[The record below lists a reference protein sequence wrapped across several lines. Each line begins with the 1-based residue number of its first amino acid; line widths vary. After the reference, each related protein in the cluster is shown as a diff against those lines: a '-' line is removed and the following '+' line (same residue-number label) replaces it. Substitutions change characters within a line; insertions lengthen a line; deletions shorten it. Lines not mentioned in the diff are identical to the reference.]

1 MFFSLMFPPLN
12 PVALHLGPLIIRWYA
27 LAYLA
32 GIILGWRYALYL
44 QKDKPWRPTRIEID
58 EFITWVTLGIVLGGR
73 IGYVLVYQ
81 PSFWEGHILEAFKVW
96 HGGMSFHGG
105 MIGLGLAA
113 CIYCYLKKIYLLA
126 VTDLICAV
134 TPIGL
139 FFGRLANFVNG
150 ELWGRPTTVPWGMV
164 FPRGGPEPRHPSQ
177 LYEAGLEGLIL
188 LAILAVLAHIP
199 KIRNRPGIISGVFLI
214 WYACSRIFI
223 EFFREPDPQ
232 MGFYFGM
239 FTMGQILSLPMILV
253 GLGSIAYALKKPPI
267 VSSENAH
274 VAA

>member
-1 MFFSLMFPPLN
+1 
-12 PVALHLGPLIIRWYA
+12 
-27 LAYLA
+27 
-32 GIILGWRYALYL
+32 
-44 QKDKPWRPTRIEID
+44 
-58 EFITWVTLGIVLGGR
+58 
-73 IGYVLVYQ
+73 
-81 PSFWEGHILEAFKVW
+81 
-96 HGGMSFHGG
+96 
-105 MIGLGLAA
+105 
-113 CIYCYLKKIYLLA
+113 
-126 VTDLICAV
+126 
-134 TPIGL
+134 
-139 FFGRLANFVNG
+139 
-150 ELWGRPTTVPWGMV
+150 MV